1 MSYHKTCKQFLIAF
15 TTFFASWLSV
25 YTCVCVYV
33 GLPNNKITYWNF
45 KFLLVNYL
53 KLSIPCT
60 QSLPACE
67 KLLKRKPID
76 YVHFTVCESGPQTHR
91 YLGRVY
97 LDYFEEKIRQELSLT
112 YMESLEKNLDDITKM
127 LLNTMFVYCTSIM
140 LNHRQPPNILLI
152 HYSGFGSRIIYL
164 IYIQLEVWCQMKC
177 NEVFI
182 IPPCIF

>member
-1 MSYHKTCKQFLIAF
+1 MSMYQVLVFKKNAVQNWPTKHVLPQDMQAISDCIYN
-15 TTFFASWLSV
+15 FFRKLAEFV
-25 YTCVCVYV
+25 YVCVYV

-97 LDYFEEKIRQELSLT
+97 LDYFQTLNYYDGGATDKVCVQQQFNYIIQKFLGRHFGCRP
-112 YMESLEKNLDDITKM
+112 LDF
-127 LLNTMFVYCTSIM
+127 N
-140 LNHRQPPNILLI
+140 
-152 HYSGFGSRIIYL
+152 
-164 IYIQLEVWCQMKC
+164 
-177 NEVFI
+177 
-182 IPPCIF
+182 

>member
-97 LDYFEEKIRQELSLT
+97 LDFQTLNYYDRGATDNVCLLHLHHVKSSSAPKHFTDSL
-112 YMESLEKNLDDITKM
+112 
-127 LLNTMFVYCTSIM
+127 FW
-140 LNHRQPPNILLI
+140 
-152 HYSGFGSRIIYL
+152 FGSRIIYL
-164 IYIQLEVWCQMKC
+164 IYIQLEVWCQIKC

>member
-1 MSYHKTCKQFLIAF
+1 MSMYQVLVFKKNAVQNWPTKHVLPQDMQAISDCIYN
-15 TTFFASWLSV
+15 FFRKLAEFV
-25 YTCVCVYV
+25 YVCVYV

-91 YLGRVY
+91 YLVESTQII
-97 LDYFEEKIRQELSLT
+97 FKHQIII
-112 YMESLEKNLDDITKM
+112 MEVLQTKFVFNNVLIISSKN
-127 LLNTMFVYCTSIM
+127 FQVSISDAD
-140 LNHRQPPNILLI
+140 L
-152 HYSGFGSRIIYL
+152 
-164 IYIQLEVWCQMKC
+164 
-177 NEVFI
+177 
-182 IPPCIF
+182 